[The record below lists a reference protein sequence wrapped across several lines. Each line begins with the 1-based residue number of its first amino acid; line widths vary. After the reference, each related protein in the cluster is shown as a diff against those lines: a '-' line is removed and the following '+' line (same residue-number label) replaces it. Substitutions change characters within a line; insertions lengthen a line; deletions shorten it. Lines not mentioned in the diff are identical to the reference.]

1 MVLNVFV
8 ILVILIDSVYGT
20 SKKYYP
26 HVFLEKCKF
35 VVKINKMP
43 GYITDEIEISSDDS
57 DEENFNEEN

>member
-20 SKKYYP
+20 SKKYP

-43 GYITDEIEISSDDS
+43 GYITDEIEISSNDS